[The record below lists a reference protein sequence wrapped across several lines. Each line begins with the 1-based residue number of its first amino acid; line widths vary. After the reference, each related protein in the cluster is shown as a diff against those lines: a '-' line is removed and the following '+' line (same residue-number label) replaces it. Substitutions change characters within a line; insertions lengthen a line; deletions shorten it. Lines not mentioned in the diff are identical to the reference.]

1 MVQIKDTNI
10 AVRLE
15 WETWKTLDNIRAT
28 RTVETRTRHTI
39 SDIVREA
46 INHYLGDTC
55 QNNRHN

>member
-1 MVQIKDTNI
+1 MKDTNI

>member
-1 MVQIKDTNI
+1 MNRKDTNV

-15 WETWKTLDNIRAT
+15 WETWKTLDDIRAT
-28 RTVETRTRHTI
+28 RTLETRSRHTI